1 MPSTPVE
8 VVIETPAG
16 SRNKY
21 LHDEDRGIFRLHKL
35 LPMGATFPFDFGF
48 VPETLAEDGDPVDV
62 LVLSAEPL
70 FPGCRVDVRLLGV
83 IEAEQ
88 SEKGGKTIRN
98 DRLIGVPETKKI
110 RPRERTLA
118 DLPVAVLDQLEHF
131 FVSYNRA
138 EGRSF
143 TPLARR
149 GPEVALRLL
158 EEARR
163 AYGSRATAEVPRSGR
178 AGSRRKATAPSRSGR
193 L

>member
-1 MPSTPVE
+1 MSSGPVE

-16 SRNKY
+16 SRSKY
-21 LHDEDRGIFRLHKL
+21 LYDEAREVFRLHKL
-35 LPMGATFPFDFGF
+35 LPLGTTFPFDFGF
-48 VPETLAEDGDPVDV
+48 VPETLADDGDPLDV

-88 SEKGGKTIRN
+88 SERRGRAIRN

-110 RPRERTLA
+110 RPRERSLA
-118 DLPVAVLDQLEHF
+118 DLPEAVLDQLEHF
-131 FVSYNRA
+131 FVAYNKA
-138 EGRSF
+138 EGRTF

-158 EEARR
+158 EKARQAYGRR
-163 AYGSRATAEVPRSGR
+163 ATVEVPRRGR
-178 AGSRRKATAPSRSGR
+178 AVGSRKARTPSRSGM

>member
-1 MPSTPVE
+1 MPSAPVE

-178 AGSRRKATAPSRSGR
+178 AGSRRKARAPSRSGR

>member
-1 MPSTPVE
+1 MPSAPVE

-35 LPMGATFPFDFGF
+35 LPLGTTFPFDFGF

-83 IEAEQ
+83 IEARQ

-110 RPRERTLA
+110 RPRERTLD
-118 DLPVAVLDQLEHF
+118 DLPEAVLDQLEHF

-138 EGRSF
+138 EGRTF

-158 EEARR
+158 EKARR

-178 AGSRRKATAPSRSGR
+178 AGSRRKARAPSRSGK

>member
-1 MPSTPVE
+1 MPSAPVE

-35 LPMGATFPFDFGF
+35 LPLGTTFPFDFGF

-83 IEAEQ
+83 IEARQ

-110 RPRERTLA
+110 RPRARTLG
-118 DLPVAVLDQLEHF
+118 DLPEAVLDQLEHF

-138 EGRSF
+138 EGRTF
-143 TPLARR
+143 MPLARR
-149 GPEVALRLL
+149 GPEVALRLVGK
-158 EEARR
+158 ARR

-178 AGSRRKATAPSRSGR
+178 AGSRRKARAPSRS
-193 L
+193 

>member
-1 MPSTPVE
+1 VPRAPVE

-21 LHDEDRGIFRLHKL
+21 LYDEERGLFRLHKL
-35 LPMGATFPFDFGF
+35 LPLGTTFPFDFGF

-62 LVLSAEPL
+62 LVLSDEPL
-70 FPGCRVDVRLLGV
+70 FPGCVVPVRLVGV
-83 IEAEQ
+83 VEAEQ
-88 SEKGGKTIRN
+88 AEKRGKPIRN
-98 DRLIGVPETKKI
+98 DRLLGVPETKKI
-110 RPRERTLA
+110 RPRARTLA
-118 DLPVAVLDQLEHF
+118 DLPTGVLDQLEHF

-138 EGRSF
+138 EGRTF

-158 EEARR
+158 EASRR
-163 AYGSRATAEVPRSGR
+163 AYGRRATAGARRTGL
-178 AGSRRKATAPSRSGR
+178 AGGSRKATIPSRSGR

>member
-1 MPSTPVE
+1 MPVE

-16 SRNKY
+16 SRSKY
-21 LHDEDRGIFRLHKL
+21 LYDQERGIFRLHKL
-35 LPMGATFPFDFGF
+35 LPLGATFPFDFGF
-48 VPETLAEDGDPVDV
+48 VPETLAQDGDPLDV

-88 SEKGGKTIRN
+88 SEKRGKAIRN

-118 DLPVAVLDQLEHF
+118 DLPPGVLDQLEHF

-138 EGRSF
+138 EGRTF

-163 AYGSRATAEVPRSGR
+163 AYGSRARAEVPRSGR
-178 AGSRRKATAPSRSGR
+178 AGGSRKASVPSRSGR